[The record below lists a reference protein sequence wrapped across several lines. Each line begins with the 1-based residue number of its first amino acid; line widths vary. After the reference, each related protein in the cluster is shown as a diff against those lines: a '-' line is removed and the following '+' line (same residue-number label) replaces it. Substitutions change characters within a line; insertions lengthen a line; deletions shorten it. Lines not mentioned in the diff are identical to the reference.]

1 MAGFQKKSNLGT
13 VSVLTVFTVKTQVP
27 PPSLCLP
34 SQAWASAHGVA
45 HFESYYVLRR
55 DIIMNTITEQEDNID
70 RGFWSMIGKIWSSS
84 WYALDTVESGIKAA
98 NVVAKTTERSAEIF
112 GKRMEVQQM
121 VALEQAMSK

>member
-1 MAGFQKKSNLGT
+1 
-13 VSVLTVFTVKTQVP
+13 
-27 PPSLCLP
+27 
-34 SQAWASAHGVA
+34 
-45 HFESYYVLRR
+45 
-55 DIIMNTITEQEDNID
+55 MNTITEQEDNID